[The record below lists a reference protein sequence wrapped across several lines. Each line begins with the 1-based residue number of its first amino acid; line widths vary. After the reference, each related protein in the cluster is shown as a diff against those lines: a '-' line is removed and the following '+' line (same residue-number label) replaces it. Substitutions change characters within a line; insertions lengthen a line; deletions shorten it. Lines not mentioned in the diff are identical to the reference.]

1 MAKKK
6 KQNTYGA
13 IGAIAGL
20 ARAGK
25 DAGTVRNKKAPKKER
40 QKAQKRLKAY
50 SSGNKSVYVPK
61 QARTTNRQA
70 KLQTIQK
77 AQQKTAPK
85 SITEKKPEL
94 SAYQKYQKAL
104 KQQEKVKA
112 AQSVNKAKLPLS
124 NKAYKEQKNQ
134 AKKEVKR
141 VQSNYTLTGLKQNTE
156 QAGISAKKAQERA
169 EKEKPTQIS
178 TGTSLKMQ
186 YLSRLPK
193 AARDKGVGDNLLTDK
208 EKKQIQTNIQAD
220 YDRGSIG
227 TGFMSSSMPVAKLKK
242 ATEAAYGIKLDDS
255 KANEKLGY
263 KIGEAAGYL
272 AKSTLFGG
280 AGEAAVG
287 RALTKVIAKKTG
299 KQVTSKAAKFGIN
312 RASEAI
318 ASAPVNVEDAAKNS
332 KDGKEFVKNLSV
344 NAVLDAGLGST
355 VDVVKAAGRAGKTA
369 KAKTIHSAIQKTLKG
384 QELTESEASALAKV
398 KKRAEKK
405 RENGK
410 PLNTAE
416 RLANKA
422 AVRGQAL
429 EQSAK
434 QTKAT
439 ALERNTTIKASNP
452 VTKIKDAAQ
461 GRKADKA
468 FSQQVD
474 KVLTGELKPSEELIV
489 GKTPRKLQEHGA
501 SDIDMTMKQSTV
513 KKTAYPAGYM
523 DALKGVRTRNTQG
536 HNLGI
541 GTVKQIRKDLE
552 NPVAILKSDTQKESF
567 VVFTRRVDQEG
578 NPIMVALHLDKNGKI
593 GVSNEVASAYGKDNY
608 MNFITAQREKGNVL
622 YENKKTG
629 LDSLPGSG
637 LQLPELGDKS
647 DPINTL
653 YQNGGKVNKKEAP
666 HTTNTPLQA
675 SAPVSTSDNAYTNSS
690 TGSIPDTQVK
700 SNPESPK
707 IGDTV
712 DDAAVKNAD
721 QSETMVDLETDPAV
735 RNIVAN
741 SKSKQSKEK
750 GSLRQDL
757 LRLKDNVWQKSVD
770 SLYGIEV
777 AAKRVGGEIGDLLY
791 NQANALRQCA
801 EKANYSLKGKQTDF
815 DMQVMG
821 KGAMEILR
829 PVMKMGKDAYED
841 FNAYLFHNLNID
853 RFKNGKSLWGKDV
866 VSEAKSRQIVK
877 QFDDAYPEFRGY
889 ADEVVQ
895 YFRNLNNLRVD
906 SGLLSTGGKFHLEHL
921 YENYVP
927 AFRNID
933 KKVLDNTM
941 DGIRVNRG
949 IFRAKGGPQEILP
962 IHEQMAYATQQ
973 AWQAAELNHTIR
985 TLAEAQGLEVRDIS
999 KEILEK
1005 GGTEEALED
1014 MLNHSAFF
1022 KEEGG
1027 RVQATYFIDGKAY
1040 QTEVDRVIY
1049 NGLKEWTPKE
1059 RHEILDSSIVKGIDK
1074 GLTSWN
1080 NLHKALITT
1089 YNFFFTF
1096 RNLVKDLGDALW
1108 YAERTTDFVKN
1119 IPGAMKSMATRDTYW
1134 QLWNAAGGR
1143 YSGLFNMTKALDP
1156 KWYHKANP
1164 LKWINAVNDV
1174 VEQYPRMV
1182 EFRAVLRKEMKQ
1194 AGITDPKQCTKEM
1207 VDRAAHAG
1215 ADITCNFGRVGSFT
1229 KPLNRTAVPFLN
1241 ASIQGAD
1248 KMIRVLKGQKG
1259 VKGYAALA
1267 TKLLA
1272 IGVTPAVAMEMMYA
1286 NDESFQDFNTR
1297 DKDSYF
1303 LLKDDSGAFWA
1314 IPLPRGA
1321 SSVALPAQMF
1331 TRKLLGNGEMSA
1343 DEFTQKWMND
1353 VAPVS
1358 PFDASI
1364 FMPFI
1369 NMFRGG
1375 DAFMSW
1381 DSPGKRWYGAD
1392 IESRSDSEL
1401 PKIER
1406 YSATTSKIGKAMSES
1421 MYKLIKQYGNEEMA
1435 EKYTLSPK
1443 KIDHFIDSYSGIVG
1457 DVALAATQLGGTQ
1470 AWYHQIFNK
1479 NMMRDPVYSNHLSE
1493 DYYNRS
1499 DELNKYC
1506 TENGKPKKGATV
1518 EQFARGQMFKNNNIA
1533 LSELRD
1539 LQQEVRMDK
1548 SMSREERGKKDRILQ
1563 IQINDIQRKA
1573 VDEKAI
1579 QAFDSFIKKHKDKYM
1594 TNKGLIKAAQREYE
1608 KHTHATVKTMDV
1620 LYQVG
1625 GMKTL
1630 LKGTSSYVDENG
1642 DKQPLKFSNEKSI
1655 GKIYKSYKKDGG
1667 KDDDFYKVYREMK
1680 KRNTEQGIGT
1690 NSEYGN
1696 LAEFSIRSGGFD
1708 QKTRGTLRK
1717 AFGVT
1722 KESKQWI
1729 DEYYK
1734 AGGSKKEYLQA
1745 AEASEA
1751 LCNSLKQKDG
1761 TGYNFFA
1768 PFAARGIATKK
1779 LPDRAYM
1786 AVDSAETKRKA
1797 IYYINNSR
1805 GLEHYKISGKTLQEI
1820 DNKSAKDEKGYTTS
1834 KGLQKVLDK
1843 TKYSREEK
1851 ALIWEALYG
1860 LSFSTANPYGSI
1872 RDFSLKTD
1880 VGIDTSGGW
1889 QEYGKWGYRRYGRRY
1904 RRSGRRRSGR
1914 GSGGSS
1920 GSTSSVS
1927 DETALEKYER
1937 ALKAQPKPQK
1947 VSVSKVQSA
1956 KSPRISTG
1964 SGQVAKKASYT
1975 RKRSSKLDINAYGSD
1990 ALRKAVVKLLAK
2002 QLKG

>member
-1 MAKKK
+1 MAKKNRN
-6 KQNTYGA
+6 KQGGALGA
-13 IGAIAGL
+13 IVGL

-25 DAGTVRNKKAPKKER
+25 DAGTIKNKKAPKKER
-40 QKAQKRLKAY
+40 QAARKRLNAY
-50 SSGNKSVYVPK
+50 NSGNRSVYVPK
-61 QARTTNRQA
+61 QARPVNRQA
-70 KLQTIQK
+70 KLRNIQK

-85 SITEKKPEL
+85 SIAEKKPEL
-94 SAYQKYQKAL
+94 TAYQKYQNAL
-104 KQQEKVKA
+104 NQQKKIKA
-112 AQSVNKAKLPLS
+112 AQATKKAKLPLS
-124 NKAYKEQKNQ
+124 NAAYKEQQKQ

-141 VQSNYTLTGLKQNTE
+141 VQSNYTLTGLKKNTE

-169 EKEKPTQIS
+169 KKEKPTQLS
-178 TGTSLKMQ
+178 PTGTALKLQ

-193 AARDKGVGDNLLTDK
+193 AARDKGVGDNLLTEK
-208 EKKQIQTNIQAD
+208 EKKQVQTNIQAD
-220 YDRGSIG
+220 YSRGSIG
-227 TGFMSSSMPVAKLKK
+227 TGFMSGSMPVANLKK
-242 ATEAAYGIKLDDS
+242 ATEKAYGIKLDDS

-332 KDGKEFVKNLSV
+332 KDAKEFVKNLSV
-344 NAVLDAGLGST
+344 NAALDAGLGST
-355 VDVVKAAGRAGKTA
+355 VDVVKAAGRAAKMA

-384 QELTESEASALAKV
+384 QDLTESEASALAKV

-405 RENGK
+405 RESGK

-422 AVRGQAL
+422 AVRGQAVK
-429 EQSAK
+429 QTPTKATAQQADPAVTKPVK

-474 KVLTGELKPSEELIV
+474 DTLTGNIETEKVLTIGR
-489 GKTPRKLQEHGA
+489 TPRKLQQQGA
-501 SDIDMTMKQSTV
+501 SDIDMTMKQGTV
-513 KKTAYPAGYM
+513 RKVAYPSGYM
-523 DALKGVRTRNTQG
+523 DALKGVETRQTKG
-536 HNLGI
+536 HNLGV
-541 GTVKQIRKDLE
+541 GTVKQIRKELE
-552 NPVAILKSDTQKESF
+552 SPVAILKSDTQKDSF
-567 VVFTRRVDQEG
+567 VVFINKVDTDN
-578 NPIMVALHLDKNGKI
+578 NPVMVAVHLDKQGRVN
-593 GVSNEVASAYGKDNY
+593 VSNEIASIYGRANY
-608 MNFITAQREKGNVL
+608 NQFIENQRKKGNVL

-629 LDSLPGSG
+629 LDSLPDSG
-637 LQLPELGDKS
+637 LQLPVWGDKS

-653 YQNGGKVNKKEAP
+653 YQNGGKVNNQ
-666 HTTNTPLQA
+666 T
-675 SAPVSTSDNAYTNSS
+675 
-690 TGSIPDTQVK
+690 K

-712 DDAAVKNAD
+712 DDVAVKNAD

-735 RNIVAN
+735 RNIVAG
-741 SKSKQSKEK
+741 SKSKQSKET
-750 GSLRQDL
+750 GSLKQDL

-791 NQANALRQCA
+791 HQANALRQCA

-815 DMQVMG
+815 DMQVIG

-829 PVMKMGKDAYED
+829 PVMKMGKNAYED

-853 RFKNGKSLWGKDV
+853 RFKNGKSLWGEDV
-866 VSEAKSRQIVK
+866 ISEAKSRQIVK

-889 ADEVVQ
+889 ADEVIQ
-895 YFRNLNNLRVD
+895 YFRNLNNIRVD
-906 SGLLSTGGKFHLEHL
+906 SGLLSTGGKFHMEHL

-927 AFRNID
+927 AFRNMD
-933 KKVLDNTM
+933 KKVLDKTM

-985 TLAEAQGLEVRDIS
+985 TLAEAQGLEIRDIS

-1014 MLNHSAFF
+1014 MLSHSAFF

-1027 RVQATYFIDGKAY
+1027 RVQATYFVDGKAY

-1119 IPGAMKSMATRDTYW
+1119 IPGAVKSMATRDTYW

-1143 YSGLFNMTKALDP
+1143 YSGLFNMTKVLNP

-1164 LKWINAVNDV
+1164 LKWIHAVNDV

-1182 EFRAVLRKEMKQ
+1182 EFRAVLRKEMKK

-1229 KPLNRTAVPFLN
+1229 KPLNRTAIPFLN

-1272 IGVTPAVAMEMMYA
+1272 IGVTPAVTMEILYA

-1421 MYKLIKQYGNEEMA
+1421 MYKLIKKYGNEELA
-1435 EKYTLSPK
+1435 ETYTLSPK

-1506 TENGKPKKGATV
+1506 TENGKPKKGATI

-1533 LSELRD
+1533 LSDLRD
-1539 LQQEVRMDK
+1539 LQQEVRMDP

-1563 IQINDIQRKA
+1563 IQINNIQRRG

-1579 QAFDSFIKKHKDKYM
+1579 QAFDRFIKKHKDEYM

-1625 GMKTL
+1625 GIKTV

-1690 NSEYGN
+1690 NSQYGN
-1696 LAEFSIRSGGFD
+1696 LAEFSIRSGGFE
-1708 QKTRGTLRK
+1708 QKTREKLRK

-1722 KESKQWI
+1722 KESKQWM

-1734 AGGSKKEYLQA
+1734 AGGSRKEYLEA

-1860 LSFSTANPYGSI
+1860 LSYAETNPYGSI

-1889 QEYGKWGYRRYGRRY
+1889 KEYGKWGYRRYGRRY
-1904 RRSGRRRSGR
+1904 RRYGRRGYGRSSR

-1920 GSTSSVS
+1920 GSTSAAS

-1947 VSVSKVQSA
+1947 ISVSKVQSA
-1956 KSPRISTG
+1956 KSPRVSTG

-1975 RKRSSKLDINAYGSD
+1975 KKRSSKLDISAYGSD

-2002 QLKG
+2002 QIKG